1 MTDRRQDR
9 CGSFLA
15 TVGIVLLA
23 LVAGEVTAD
32 DWPAHRHDLA
42 RSGVTADSLAPSM
55 HLQWRHLSPHK
66 PRHAWDEPGRELN
79 RLAFDYA
86 YNVTIAKGVA
96 YFGSSADHKV
106 HAIDLDTGRQR
117 WGFFTGGPVRFA
129 PTIADGRLFVGSDD
143 GWLYCLAAGDGTL
156 LWRFRGGPRREMIMG
171 NQQMVSRWPLRTGA
185 GVNAGTVYFSAG
197 MWPSEGVHVH
207 ALRVEDGEEV
217 WHNDTSGTSYVKQPH
232 PGSFSITGVAPQGY
246 VFGHDGQIFIPT
258 GRNVPAAYDSE
269 SGKMDYYRGAPTSW
283 SNRWGGSWNM
293 LAGGK
298 MFSWRGHIGP
308 DIPVSL
314 GEYKPDKN
322 DGIVV
327 FDAKTGKELREV
339 PGKLQVVVDGAMLYA
354 SGSGKISA
362 YDTAAWIKGG
372 KGVKAK
378 WETSHGRAYIMI
390 LAGKTLVIG
399 GAGTVTAIET
409 DKGKVLWQDK
419 VGGQVRDL
427 AAADGRLLASTTE
440 GEIRC
445 YGARRIAAAP
455 KPPKVSVSPFDKGG
469 TDPRAARVARQVLDQ
484 TGKRQGFC
492 LALGAGNAQVLY
504 QLARQSDLRIWCV
517 EPDGQKVL
525 AARQALDA
533 AGLYGV
539 RITVHHGK
547 LGELIY
553 PEYLADLIVSPDATG
568 EVLAATPAADIYR
581 SLRPCGGTWYL
592 PVEGFPGGRAA
603 LTKWLEAGKVPAEQI
618 VATGPAVRVVRPA
631 LPGAGDW
638 THQYASAAK
647 PGGSTDTLARLPLR
661 PLWFGRPGPV
671 TMVSRHWGGPSPLYV
686 NGRLIVIGQ
695 HHITA
700 ADAYNGRQIWRR
712 EFKGAA
718 WYPVRTRGSST
729 VADDDSIY
737 LARGAT
743 CIRLDA
749 ATGRTVQ
756 TYRPPTAL
764 AGIPSKG
771 TKPILWSYLA
781 TADDRI
787 LGALGSTREA
797 RSIFMSNKAGQT
809 RWTYTAAGVINNNAM
824 ALADGRVIFIDAPSR
839 EQVDLARKRGRNIS
853 LRPTLVALD
862 ADTGRTVWRTDKG
875 IAEYYAL
882 WVSDGVIVASNT
894 KGIAG
899 YDSATGKQL
908 YVRKAMSRKN
918 IAIADRTIYTEHAG
932 FDLHTGEPKQRVNPL
947 TGEKTDWS
955 FTRSYGCGGISA
967 GVNLLMFR
975 SGTLG
980 FYDLAGDGGVFNF
993 GGVRAGCYIN
1003 AIAAGG
1009 LVMAPPS
1016 DAACTCSYSLR
1027 TTVAL
1032 APASRDDQW
1041 SVFYDKLPTTAVR
1054 RAKFNLG
1061 APGDRRDETGTMWL
1075 AAPRPVTLRGRK
1087 DDAAPFRFTMYEG
1100 CGAYQFSSGDSI
1112 EGADK
1117 TWLYASGLRGL
1128 QKAEIDL
1135 HVLDDGIVAWAA
1147 DETASPPAT
1156 ATDEPYKHVPLP
1168 HDASATFSH
1177 DKGNLYVTCARPAA
1191 TGKDG
1196 KPKAW
1201 RASTS
1206 DDDAEVWK
1214 DDSFELYFS
1223 TAPERRQP
1231 HATSCLHI
1239 GLAASGARYD
1249 ALWKYAPPIW
1259 PARNIPRLLDIAIDG
1274 KADDWKDRGL
1284 HVRSLVSK
1292 GGTMRAADNFDQALN
1307 VAWNDQGL
1315 LVLVKVTDDAA
1326 HESSNKSELW
1336 KGDAFGILVTATIP
1350 AKESYHLV
1358 VSPGVDPKF
1367 PKQRVRFY
1375 DYRRNRRVK
1384 LTGKVVCT
1392 KTDNGYLAEVL
1403 LPWQNLGIKPKAG
1416 ATVGVQ
1422 MFLSDED
1429 GKKPKVKTRLF
1440 EVAWHPGGHPRSNAL
1455 AYQPLRLA
1463 DRADPPVAFTRGAKP
1478 NKAGLY
1484 AATKPYPMP
1493 ITVSHLG
1500 ARGEDAAYK
1509 APWTSTVR
1517 ADDKQFTATFTI
1529 PWKTLADAGIKN
1541 DKLILDVTSRGPLKS
1556 PPRAGKVFKKLV
1568 LAPAEADRPKKI
1580 ALRLH
1585 FVELDDVKPGQRI
1598 FDVVVQ
1604 GKVMIR
1610 DLDVIAAAGGKN
1622 RVIVRELTG
1631 IDATRTLTLELVS
1644 KTKAVTPATAPII
1657 SAIELLANPAKGD
1670 K

>member
-1 MTDRRQDR
+1 MTDKRQDR
-9 CGSFLA
+9 CGSFLVV
-15 TVGIVLLA
+15 VGVVLLA
-23 LVAGEVTAD
+23 LACRWAPAG
-32 DWPAHRHDLA
+32 DWPTHGHDLA
-42 RSGVTADSLAPSM
+42 RSGVTSDTLAPSM
-55 HLQWRHLSPHK
+55 HLQWRHVSPHK

-86 YNVTIAKGVA
+86 YNVVIAKGVA

-106 HAIDLDTGRQR
+106 YAIDLDTGRLR
-117 WGFFTGGPVRFA
+117 WTFFTGGPIRFA

-185 GVNAGTVYFSAG
+185 GVDAGTVYFSAG
-197 MWPSEGVHVH
+197 MWPSEGVHVYS
-207 ALRVEDGEEV
+207 LRVENGEEV
-217 WHNDTSGTSYVKQPH
+217 WHNDTSGTTYVKQPH
-232 PGSFSITGVAPQGY
+232 PGSFSMTGVAPQGY
-246 VFGHDGQIFIPT
+246 VFGTDTQIFLPT
-258 GRNVPAAYDSE
+258 GRSTPAAYDSE
-269 SGKMDYYRGAPTSW
+269 SGKMDYYRSAPTSW

-293 LAGGK
+293 IAGGK
-298 MFSWRGHIGP
+298 MFSWRCHIGP
-308 DIPVSL
+308 DIPVNL

-339 PGKLQVVVDGAMLYA
+339 PGKLHVVVDGAMLYA
-354 SGSGKISA
+354 SGSGKVSA

-372 KGVKAK
+372 KGLKAK
-378 WETSHGRAYIMI
+378 WETPHARAYTMI
-390 LAGKTLVIG
+390 LAGKTLVVG

-409 DKGKVLWQDK
+409 DGGKVLWQDK
-419 VGGQVRDL
+419 VSGQVRDL
-427 AAADGRLLASTTE
+427 AAADGRLLAGTTE

-445 YGARRIAAAP
+445 YGPGLTAAP
-455 KPPKVSVSPFDKGG
+455 KTYPKAAASPFDEGG
-469 TDPRAARVARQVLDQ
+469 ADPRAARVARRILDE
-484 TGKRQGFC
+484 TGKKQGFC
-492 LALGAGNAQVLY
+492 LAVGTGNAQVLY
-504 QLARQSDLRIWCV
+504 QLAKQSELRIWCV

-525 AARQALDA
+525 AAREALDA

-539 RITVHHGK
+539 RVTVHHGT

-568 EVLAATPAADIYR
+568 KVLAATPAAQLYR
-581 SLRPCGGTWYL
+581 SLKPCGGTLYL
-592 PVEGFPGGRAA
+592 PVEGFPGGRPA
-603 LTKWLEAGKVPAEQI
+603 LRKWLEAARPRIPAVQI

-647 PGGSTDTLARLPLR
+647 PGGSADTLARLPLR

-671 TMVSRHWGGPSPLYV
+671 TMVTRHWGGPSPLYAD
-686 NGRLIVIGQ
+686 GRLIVIGQ

-700 ADAYNGRQIWRR
+700 TDAYNGRMLWRR
-712 EFKGAA
+712 VLKNVA

-729 VADDDSIY
+729 VADDDSVY
-737 LARGAT
+737 FARGDT
-743 CIRLDA
+743 CVRLDA

-764 AGIPSKG
+764 AGAGSKG

-781 TADDRI
+781 TDGDRI

-797 RSIFMSNKAGQT
+797 RSVFMFDKSGRI

-839 EQVDLARKRGRNIS
+839 AQVDRARKRGRKIS
-853 LRPTLVALD
+853 LKPTLVALD
-862 ADTGRTVWRTDKG
+862 ADTGRAVWRTDKG

-882 WVSDGVIVASNT
+882 WV
-894 KGIAG
+894 
-899 YDSATGKQL
+899 
-908 YVRKAMSRKN
+908 RKAMIRRN
-918 IAIADRTIYTEHAG
+918 IAIAGKTVYTERAG
-932 FDLHTGEPKQRVNPL
+932 FDLHTGEPKTRVNPL
-947 TGEKTDWS
+947 TGEKTNWT
-955 FTRSYGCGGISA
+955 FTKSYGCGAISA
-967 GVNLLMFR
+967 GQNLLMFR

-993 GGVRAGCYIN
+993 GGVRAGCFIN

-1009 LVMAPPS
+1009 LVMAPPA
-1016 DAACTCSYSLR
+1016 DAACTCSYSFR

-1032 APASRDDQW
+1032 APTSRGDEW
-1041 SVFYDKLPTTAVR
+1041 SIFYDALPKSAVR
-1054 RAKFNLG
+1054 RANFNIG

-1075 AAPRPVTLRGRK
+1075 AMPRPVTQRGRK
-1087 DDAAPFRFTMYEG
+1087 GDAAPFRFTMYEG
-1100 CGAYQFSSGDSI
+1100 FGAYQFSSGEGI
-1112 EGADK
+1112 EGADR

-1135 HVLDDGIVAWAA
+1135 HVLDGGVVAWAVAKGQGPPAAVA
-1147 DETASPPAT
+1147 DEPFKRVS
-1156 ATDEPYKHVPLP
+1156 LP
-1168 HDASATFSH
+1168 HGASATFSH
-1177 DKGNLYVTCARPAA
+1177 DKDNLYVTCTRPAA
-1191 TGKDG
+1191 VDKDG
-1196 KPKAW
+1196 KAKPW
-1201 RASTS
+1201 RAATTG
-1206 DDDAEVWK
+1206 DDATVWK

-1223 TAPERRQP
+1223 TAPERRRP
-1231 HATSCLHI
+1231 HATRCLHL

-1249 ALWKYAPPIW
+1249 ALWKHAPPIW
-1259 PARNIPRLLDIAIDG
+1259 PARNIPQLTDITIDG
-1274 KADDWKDRGL
+1274 KADDWKARGL
-1284 HVRSLVSK
+1284 QVRSLVGK
-1292 GGTMRAADNFDQALN
+1292 GGTMRDAKNFDQALS
-1307 VAWNDQGL
+1307 VGWNDQGL
-1315 LVLVKVTDDAA
+1315 IVLVEVTDDAA

-1336 KGDAFGILVTATIP
+1336 KGDAFGILVTAKVP
-1350 AKESYHLV
+1350 ASESYHLV

-1375 DYRRNRRVK
+1375 DYRKNRRVK

-1392 KTDNGYLAEVL
+1392 KAGGGYLAEVL

-1422 MFLSDED
+1422 VFLSDDD
-1429 GKKPKVKTRLF
+1429 GKKPKSKTSLF
-1440 EVAWHPGGHPRSNAL
+1440 EVAWHPGGHPKSNAL

-1463 DRADPPVAFTRGAKP
+1463 DKADPPVAFTRAAKP

-1493 ITVSHLG
+1493 ISVSRLG
-1500 ARGEDAAYK
+1500 ARGEDAAHN

-1529 PWKTLADAGIKN
+1529 PWKTLTDAGLKN

-1556 PPRAGKVFKKLV
+1556 PPRAGKPFQKLV
-1568 LAPAEADRPKKI
+1568 LAPAEADQPKKI

-1585 FVELDDVKPGQRI
+1585 FVELDNVKPGQRI

-1622 RVIVRELTG
+1622 RVIVRDLAG

-1644 KTKAVTPATAPII
+1644 KTKAVTPASAPII
-1657 SAIELLANPAKGD
+1657 SAIELIADPADND